1 VPSSDRREPDRR
13 ERKKPYQPPR
23 LLVYGDMRTLTQL
36 SGGTTGGMDMVDMS
50 AKTGF

>member
-1 VPSSDRREPDRR
+1 MPPDRTPG
-13 ERKKPYQPPR
+13 EKKPYERPR
-23 LLVYGDMRTLTQL
+23 LAVYGGIRDLTLL